1 VDLDNGNSLDIQ
13 VNVEHVALN
22 FAPLYFR
29 WIGNISGQL
38 NGVDLMSNRVVLFEG
53 FHLSGL
59 RLGGIR
65 HRTREVKLWLIAVSI
80 VHSHR

>member
-29 WIGNISGQL
+29 WIGHMSGQL
-38 NGVDLMSNRVVLFEG
+38 NDGDLMSNGVVLFEE

-59 RLGGIR
+59 
-65 HRTREVKLWLIAVSI
+65 
-80 VHSHR
+80 